1 MKIVDFKATPVALP
15 MEAPLRHSA
24 AVHPGRCIRT
34 ILQVFTD
41 EGIVGVGELEDVVH
55 QRQLEILRLLAHRM
69 SNKEIGGQLFISPVT
84 VKRHVQNVYE
94 KLSVHGRREAVAKAT
109 GLGIL

>member
-1 MKIVDFKATPVALP
+1 MKIVDFKATTVALP

-41 EGIVGVGELEDVVH
+41 EGIVGGKMEYRNGAL
-55 QRQLEILRLLAHRM
+55 
-69 SNKEIGGQLFISPVT
+69 PVPD
-84 VKRHVQNVYE
+84 
-94 KLSVHGRREAVAKAT
+94 GP
-109 GLGIL
+109 GLGIEVDEEKLREGARRYEVEGGLGFPLDPKRPLWYQKFPAW